1 MCKHK
6 LIYKLSQYIIIT
18 ILKQVI
24 AIPIIENLL
33 KPLFKGFGDIIFL
46 LISFSQTTIFFLPLP
61 PQQTIKNT
69 DMKKLLLI
77 ISTISIALS
86 LKAQVF
92 DTVNVITPG
101 TLSTLLTVDQ
111 KATISNL
118 TVTGTIN
125 SSDFSTMKSMVKL
138 NDLTLT
144 NASVTDNKIPASAFY
159 NDSILTTVHL
169 PLSVTVI
176 GSEAFYSCKSIK
188 SITISPIVTTIGYDA
203 FGKFNGNIFVDPQNT
218 SFSSVDGVLFNKNKT
233 KLIRCPVSKQGEYD
247 IPTSVDSIGVF
258 AFKYCDKLTNV
269 FIPPSVK
276 SIDEEAFSYCTGLTS
291 VMIPPSVTYLFFGAF
306 MNCSGVT
313 SLSINSSEDYLR
325 NGNFSGCSK
334 LSSVYIPKPYSLI
347 GEGAFAWC
355 DNLQS
360 VSIPVSVNELGPG
373 AFSETDLKTIYCYNP
388 IPPIPSTMISTN
400 STVFYNVNI
409 QNCTLF
415 VPAGKVQAYKS
426 TDLWADFNIKEMPA
440 SVLKPNSKSTYTVSS
455 QSTSIK
461 IQPSHTP
468 WTAFVNVPWLQ
479 MSQVSSNSN
488 DSVTIKVKANT
499 DTVSRIGMIVLTS
512 NFNLIGSN
520 SSKLCFEF

>member
-1 MCKHK
+1 
-6 LIYKLSQYIIIT
+6 
-18 ILKQVI
+18 
-24 AIPIIENLL
+24 
-33 KPLFKGFGDIIFL
+33 
-46 LISFSQTTIFFLPLP
+46 
-61 PQQTIKNT
+61 
-69 DMKKLLLI
+69 MKKLLLI

-233 KLIRCPVSKQGEYD
+233 KLIRCPVSKQEEYD